1 MLSIAG
7 SLLEISVGTRQRIL
21 IQDRGDFE
29 VAFRPIVASSRSL
42 CPAHIGKLNFF
53 MFGTLPLGSPLLREN
68 SSSFTNSLP
77 TMSSPPAHAGKRQE
91 PVGSHPPRGSPLG
104 VRGKL
109 GRVRRIR
116 HLIELTLA
124 YAEESAAD
132 RYSTASRGS
141 PLRARGKLFGELL
154 RCVHHGLTPA
164 CAGKTLPD
172 EAKHLRLPRS

>member
-1 MLSIAG
+1 M
-7 SLLEISVGTRQRIL
+7 GTRQRIL

-53 MFGTLPLGSPLLREN
+53 MFGTLPLSSPLLREN

-132 RYSTASRGS
+132 RYSTARAHPCVRGEK
-141 PLRARGKLFGELL
+141 PVIRTKQIPWG
-154 RCVHHGLTPA
+154 GLTPA
-164 CAGKTLPD
+164 CAGKPMKIGGLSFHARAHPCVRGENT
-172 EAKHLRLPRS
+172 A